1 MRIRVCHYHD
11 YIVQFDIFLTLLK
24 LSTNQ
29 QTGHI
34 YFSPVSYYRA
44 MNNNKLPQEI
54 EGNILGGCTYNRLI
68 FFKEDVKYQVEVNY
82 VYVISNFTETSP
94 CDTDISDRTLNK

>member
-1 MRIRVCHYHD
+1 M
-11 YIVQFDIFLTLLK
+11 QFDIFLTLLK
-24 LSTNQ
+24 VSSNQ

-68 FFKEDVKYQVEVNY
+68 FFKKDVKYQVEVNY

-94 CDTDISDRTLNK
+94 CDTDISDKTLNK

>member
-1 MRIRVCHYHD
+1 
-11 YIVQFDIFLTLLK
+11 
-24 LSTNQ
+24 
-29 QTGHI
+29 
-34 YFSPVSYYRA
+34 

-68 FFKEDVKYQVEVNY
+68 FFKDVKYQVEVNH

-94 CDTDISDRTLNK
+94 CDTDISDKTLNT